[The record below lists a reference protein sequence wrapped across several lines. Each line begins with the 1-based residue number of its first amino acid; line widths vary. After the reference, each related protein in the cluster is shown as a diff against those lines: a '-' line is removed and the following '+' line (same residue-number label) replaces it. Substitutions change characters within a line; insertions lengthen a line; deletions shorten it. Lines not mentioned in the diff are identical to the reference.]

1 MEYSL
6 AVTRIQRFLE
16 EEAVV
21 WLSTVRPD
29 GTPHIVP
36 VWFWWDGT
44 SLLVFSK
51 PDAVKV
57 RNLRAGSAVMLGV
70 GDADEDFD
78 IGLFQ
83 GRAEILDAPTSEVV
97 PAGHLEKY
105 ASQMAGIGLT
115 PADYIETYS
124 LVVRIT
130 PSHYLGWHGRSIPQ
144 SVRVGGRPADDD
156 RGAGHRPTEPARVA
170 GRAARPRPARLRGRA
185 AATRRRR
192 SALALSPRAARRRRA
207 RR

>member
-16 EEAVV
+16 EEAIV

-29 GTPHIVP
+29 GTPRVGP

-57 RNLRAGSAVMLGV
+57 RNLRAGSSVMLGV

-83 GRAEILDAPTSEVV
+83 GRAEILDAPTAEVM

-105 ASQMAGIGLT
+105 ATHMAGIGLA
-115 PADYIETYS
+115 PEEYVATYS
-124 LVVRIT
+124 LAVRIT

-144 SVRVGGRPADDD
+144 SVRVAGAPQTTIDEPALGRPSLRDWLGEPLA
-156 RGAGHRPTEPARVA
+156 RG
-170 GRAARPRPARLRGRA
+170 LRGFGVGLLRPGA
-185 AATRRRR
+185 AG
-192 SALALSPRAARRRRA
+192 AL
-207 RR
+207 

>member
-1 MEYSL
+1 MESSL
-6 AVTRIQRFLE
+6 AVTRIQRFLCE
-16 EEAVV
+16 EPIV

-51 PDAVKV
+51 PTAQKV
-57 RNLRAGSAVMLGV
+57 RNLQAGSAVMLGI

-83 GRAEILDAPTSEVV
+83 GRAEILETPTADLL
-97 PAGHLEKY
+97 PLGYLDKY
-105 ASQMAGIGLT
+105 ASQMAGIGLQ
-115 PADYIETYS
+115 ADEYSETYS
-124 LVVRIT
+124 LVIRIS

-144 SVRVGGRPADDD
+144 SVRVAGAPLTTIAEPALVRPSVRAWLGEPLA
-156 RGAGHRPTEPARVA
+156 RGLRGFGAGLLRPVSA
-170 GRAARPRPARLRGRA
+170 GPL
-185 AATRRRR
+185 
-192 SALALSPRAARRRRA
+192 
-207 RR
+207 

>member
-1 MEYSL
+1 MDYSL

-51 PDAVKV
+51 PDAVKI
-57 RNLRAGSAVMLGV
+57 RNLRAGSSVMLGV

-83 GRAEILDAPTSEVV
+83 GRAEILDVPTAEIL
-97 PAGHLEKY
+97 PAAHLEKY

-115 PADYIETYS
+115 AAEYAETYPV
-124 LVVRIT
+124 VVRIT
-130 PSHYLGWHGRSIPQ
+130 PIHYLGWHGRSIRRACGWPA
-144 SVRVGGRPADDD
+144 RRGRPSTS
-156 RGAGHRPTEPARVA
+156 RPSA
-170 GRAARPRPARLRGRA
+170 GRACASGWASRWPAACAASGSDCSDPAPPERSDRGSR
-185 AATRRRR
+185 
-192 SALALSPRAARRRRA
+192 
-207 RR
+207 

>member
-1 MEYSL
+1 MDYSL

-51 PDAVKV
+51 PDAVKI
-57 RNLRAGSAVMLGV
+57 RNLRAGSSVMLGV

-83 GRAEILDAPTSEVV
+83 GRAEILDVPTAEVL
-97 PAGHLEKY
+97 PAAHLEKY

-115 PADYIETYS
+115 AAEYAETYPV
-124 LVVRIT
+124 VVRIT
-130 PSHYLGWHGRSIPQ
+130 PIALPRLARPVDPAERAGR
-144 SVRVGGRPADDD
+144 RGAADDHRGAARRPAQ
-156 RGAGHRPTEPARVA
+156 PARVA
-170 GRAARPRPARLRGRA
+170 GRAAGPRPARLRCRPAPTGCG
-185 AATRRRR
+185 R
-192 SALALSPRAARRRRA
+192 SALTGARPSR
-207 RR
+207 

>member
-1 MEYSL
+1 MDYSL
-6 AVTRIQRFLE
+6 AVARIQRFLE

-51 PDAVKV
+51 PDAVKI
-57 RNLRAGSAVMLGV
+57 RNLRAGSSVMLGV

-83 GRAEILDAPTSEVV
+83 GRAEILDVPTAEIL

-115 PADYIETYS
+115 AAEYAETYP

-130 PSHYLGWHGRSIPQ
+130 PDPLPRLARPVDPAERPGSRG
-144 SVRVGGRPADDD
+144 PADDH
-156 RGAGHRPTEPARVA
+156 RRAGHRPAEPARMA
-170 GRAARPRPARLRGRA
+170 GRAAGPRPARLRGRTA
-185 AATRRRR
+185 PTRRRR
-192 SALALSPRAARRRRA
+192 GALTEALPSR
-207 RR
+207 